1 MVLCSGL
8 LLLLPVVARAQC
20 FGTEQFPA
28 TTTVPD
34 AAGALTVI
42 STLNFAGDYALV
54 TLTAGHSY
62 RFSSSVATDHITVST
77 AVGSGSVAFGT
88 QPLLYTAAATQT
100 HFVHFHTNASC
111 GTQTIVRTTRVQRVH
126 CAAGALNCG
135 GTDEAITRVTIGA
148 INNVSGGC
156 GGGGYTDFS
165 DQVTG
170 VFTGQAVPIT
180 VVNANGF
187 PGDQVRAFVDWNR
200 DLEFGDANGEF
211 ILTTTD
217 NLTFTGTITAPPG
230 TLPGNVRMR
239 VRLTFTVAVL
249 PCGNATFGEV
259 EDYTLNVGTFGTGVY
274 AGGNGRGDVLAA
286 ILTTPIVSNIYTGG
300 NGRGDVLAT
309 ILTTPIASNIYSGGN
324 GRGDVL
330 ATILPTPIFSN
341 IYSGGNGR
349 GDVMISFDP
358 REILLAL
365 KGMLEGPYS
374 PATGLMGDAL
384 RTLPSFPLTEPYT
397 ALGYAHTG
405 GGGGETVAPAVLAVT
420 GNNAI
425 VDWVVVEL
433 RDAFVPTTVMAT
445 RSALVQR
452 DGDVVG
458 TDGVSPVTFNLPP
471 GTFNVALRHRNHLGV
486 MENNGVALGT
496 TATSVD
502 LTVVSTPTFGTNARK
517 SITGSFPIQALWAGD
532 VSFDGQLIYTGQ
544 DNDRDPILSAIGGTV
559 PTATISGYRSE
570 DVNLDGT
577 VIYTGQDNDR
587 DPILQN
593 VGGSVPTNTR
603 NTQLP

>member
-1 MVLCSGL
+1 
-8 LLLLPVVARAQC
+8 
-20 FGTEQFPA
+20 
-28 TTTVPD
+28 
-34 AAGALTVI
+34 
-42 STLNFAGDYALV
+42 
-54 TLTAGHSY
+54 
-62 RFSSSVATDHITVST
+62 
-77 AVGSGSVAFGT
+77 
-88 QPLLYTAAATQT
+88 
-100 HFVHFHTNASC
+100 
-111 GTQTIVRTTRVQRVH
+111 
-126 CAAGALNCG
+126 
-135 GTDEAITRVTIGA
+135 
-148 INNVSGGC
+148 
-156 GGGGYTDFS
+156 
-165 DQVTG
+165 
-170 VFTGQAVPIT
+170 
-180 VVNANGF
+180 
-187 PGDQVRAFVDWNR
+187 
-200 DLEFGDANGEF
+200 
-211 ILTTTD
+211 
-217 NLTFTGTITAPPG
+217 
-230 TLPGNVRMR
+230 
-239 VRLTFTVAVL
+239 
-249 PCGNATFGEV
+249 
-259 EDYTLNVGTFGTGVY
+259 
-274 AGGNGRGDVLAA
+274 
-286 ILTTPIVSNIYTGG
+286 
-300 NGRGDVLAT
+300 VLAT